1 MNRVVL
7 VGRITRDPELRYTQS
22 NIAVVSFTIAINR
35 QFLNAQGEQEA
46 DFINCVVWR
55 KQAENLAK
63 FVRKGAQLGVDGRL
77 QSRTY
82 QTQTGETRYVT
93 EVVADS
99 IQFLEPKGQ
108 TSTEYQPE
116 VEENPFDDENI
127 DVASDDDLPFK
138 ERN

>member
-116 VEENPFDDENI
+116 VEENHFDDENI
-127 DVASDDDLPFK
+127 DVASDDDLPF
-138 ERN
+138 

>member
-127 DVASDDDLPFK
+127 DVASDDDLPF
-138 ERN
+138 